1 MKEKAQRVQ
10 DGAGQDSAPDS
21 GAQSLPLRYVNAHYT
36 IVGVPARD
44 LSADEARRYGAKI
57 AAVQAASSIMIY
69 QEVEP

>member
-1 MKEKAQRVQ
+1 MWEAELREELEFHLSHLT
-10 DGAGQDSAPDS
+10 DSYIAK
-21 GAQSLPLRYVNAHYT
+21 G
-36 IVGVPARD
+36 